1 MGASL
6 QREKTEDSLGGVGEP
21 SSFLGQ
27 DFLRSK
33 SFLPGLERMGWSGRQ
48 MVEMDVVS

>member
-6 QREKTEDSLGGVGEP
+6 QREKTEDSLGGVGKP
-21 SSFLGQ
+21 SFLGQ